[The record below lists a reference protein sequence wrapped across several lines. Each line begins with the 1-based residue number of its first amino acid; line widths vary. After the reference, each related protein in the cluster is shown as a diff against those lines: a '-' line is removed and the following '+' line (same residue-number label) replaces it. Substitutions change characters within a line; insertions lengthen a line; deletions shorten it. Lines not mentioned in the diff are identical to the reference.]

1 MKYLIIPI
9 IIVLALLGA
18 CKKNSDS
25 AVPDT
30 HGNFM
35 FVNAVTNAPGT
46 PGVEFNIKLDTIN
59 FASNVGYKTST
70 GYKSYL
76 AKKYNLIITT
86 SDRPDVIL
94 LNQEIFLRNNRYY
107 TAFMGVDSTQQVL
120 SMILTEDDLS
130 APRADSAKF
139 RVIDFSQAFKPNRAP
154 LGIDVFAGNPRI
166 FRGLTFPSQTSF
178 VPLVGDST
186 YTMNFN
192 YVDSNLV
199 LKSIPLAAKKGKTY
213 TLVMSGYPLDAT
225 KFDVMTVQHN

>member
-9 IIVLALLGA
+9 IIVLTLLGA

-35 FVNAVTNAPGT
+35 FVNAVSST

-59 FASNVGYKTST
+59 FASNVAYKTST

-86 SDRPDVIL
+86 SDQPDRIL
-94 LNQEIFLRNNRYY
+94 VNQEIFLRNNRYY

-130 APRADSAKF
+130 TRADSAKF

-154 LGIDVFAGNPRI
+154 LGIDVFAGNPPRI

-178 VPLVGDST
+178 VSLVGDST

-199 LKSIPLAAKKGKTY
+199 LKSIPLATKKGKVY
-213 TLVMSGYPLDAT
+213 TLVTAGYPLDAT
-225 KFDVMTVQHN
+225 KFDILTVQHN

>member
-35 FVNAVTNAPGT
+35 FVNATYSRLQ
-46 PGVEFNIKLDTIN
+46 FNIKLDTIN
-59 FASNVGYKTST
+59 FASNVAYKAST

-86 SDRPDVIL
+86 SDRPDIIL
-94 LNQEIFLRNNRYY
+94 VNQELFLRNNRYY
-107 TAFMGVDSTQQVL
+107 TAFMGIDSTQTVL

-130 APRADSAKF
+130 TPKGDSAKF
-139 RVIDFSQAFKPNRAP
+139 RVINFSQGFRVNRAP
-154 LGIDVFAGNPRI
+154 LGIDVFAGSPRI

-178 VPLVGDST
+178 VSLKGDST

-199 LKSIPLAAKKGKTY
+199 LKSIPLATQKGKVY
-213 TLVMSGYPLDAT
+213 TLVTAGYPLDAA
-225 KFDVMTVQHN
+225 KFDILTIPHN

>member
-30 HGNFM
+30 HGNFE
-35 FVNAVTNAPGT
+35 FVNATYAAL
-46 PGVEFNIKLDTIN
+46 EFNIKLDTIN
-59 FASNVGYKTST
+59 FASNVAYKTST

-86 SDRPDVIL
+86 SDRPDIIL
-94 LNQEIFLRNNRYY
+94 VNQELFLRNNRYY
-107 TAFMGVDSTQQVL
+107 TAFMGIDSAKAGL
-120 SMILTEDDLS
+120 AMILTEDDLS

-154 LGIDVFAGNPRI
+154 LGLDVYAGNPTVI
-166 FRGLTFPSQTSF
+166 FKGLTFPSQTAF
-178 VPLVGDST
+178 VPLRGDST
-186 YTMNFN
+186 YTMKFN
-192 YVDSNLV
+192 YVDSSLV
-199 LKSIPLAAKKGKTY
+199 LKSIPLAAQKGKVY
-213 TLVMSGYPLDAT
+213 TLVTAGYPLDAAQ
-225 KFDVMTVQHN
+225 FDILTIQHN